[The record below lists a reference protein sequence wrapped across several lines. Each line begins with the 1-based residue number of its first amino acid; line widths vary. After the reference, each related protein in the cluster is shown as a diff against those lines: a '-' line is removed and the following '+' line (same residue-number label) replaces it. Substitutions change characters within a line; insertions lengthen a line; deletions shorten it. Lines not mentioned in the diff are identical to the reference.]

1 MRACRTMLIAAAT
14 VAAATAPARAA
25 PMSCAERTDIVQ
37 KLDDAYSEK
46 RQASALTSTGS
57 VLEVYVSMSGTW
69 SMLVSK
75 PDGTACVV
83 AVGEAW
89 EPRQMIASSDLGKSG
104 RKLTSNSAD

>member
-1 MRACRTMLIAAAT
+1 MRSFRTMLVAAAA
-14 VAAATAPARAA
+14 VAAATAPTGAA
-25 PMSCAERTDIVQ
+25 PMPCAERADIVQ

-75 PDGTACVV
+75 PDGTSCVV

-89 EPRQMIASSDLGKSG
+89 EPRQMIASSDPGMSD
-104 RKLTSNSAD
+104 RKFTSSSVD

>member
-1 MRACRTMLIAAAT
+1 MLVAAAT

-25 PMSCAERTDIVQ
+25 PMSCAERTDIIQ
-37 KLDDAYSEK
+37 KLDDAYAEK
-46 RQASALTSTGS
+46 QQASALTSTGS
-57 VLEVYVSMSGTW
+57 VLEVYVSRSGTW

-89 EPRQMIASSDLGKSG
+89 EPRQMIASPDLGKSD
-104 RKLTSNSAD
+104 RKLTSSSVD

>member
-1 MRACRTMLIAAAT
+1 MLIAAAA
-14 VAAATAPARAA
+14 VAAATAPAGAA

-89 EPRQMIASSDLGKSG
+89 EPRQLIASSDLGKSD

>member
-1 MRACRTMLIAAAT
+1 
-14 VAAATAPARAA
+14 
-25 PMSCAERTDIVQ
+25 MSCAERTDIIQ
-37 KLDDAYSEK
+37 KLDDAYAEK

-83 AVGEAW
+83 AVVEAW
-89 EPRQMIASSDLGKSG
+89 EPRRMIASPDLGKSD
-104 RKLTSNSAD
+104 RKLTSSSVD